1 MKKKYAYKWRDEM
14 YKKIMQI
21 GSIII
26 MFFLI
31 IYLGTLI
38 DWFFRPIIVFVQTL
52 FIPILLAGVL
62 FYLFRPL
69 VLWLSKKMPR
79 SLAILLLYLCLMSIG
94 FGLISFIGPELQKQ
108 FTNLINSMPLIFSEL
123 KNVLREIQQNEL
135 VLRFGLEDVF
145 NWEDKIEEIGAIAG
159 GILKN
164 LVANSL
170 SFVGTIFNTLLLFI
184 IVPFILFYLLKEG
197 EKLPTFFLQTLNKEK
212 QEKVRPI
219 LSNMD
224 ETLSNYIQGVLI
236 VCSFVGIL
244 YYIGFSTIKLEF
256 ALILAIFGMITNLI
270 PYVGPWIGAIPSV
283 IVGLL
288 HSPMQAIIVLAIV
301 VIIQQIESLFV
312 QPQIIGKRMSIHP
325 VTVMVLVLVAGRFI
339 GVIGMVLVIPI
350 FAIIKVIVTHTYR
363 LWRIRQEEKII
374 KE

>member
-1 MKKKYAYKWRDEM
+1 M

-79 SLAILLLYLCLMSIG
+79 SLAILLLYVCLMGIG
-94 FGLISFIGPELQKQ
+94 FGLISFIGPELHKQ
-108 FTNLINSMPLIFSEL
+108 FTNLINSMPFIFSEL
-123 KNVLREIQQNEL
+123 NNVLREIQQNEL

-145 NWEDKIEEIGAIAG
+145 NWEDKIEEIGVIVS
-159 GILKN
+159 GILRN

-197 EKLPTFFLQTLNKEK
+197 DRLPTFFLQTLSNEK
-212 QEKVRPI
+212 KEKVRPI

-244 YYIGFSTIKLEF
+244 YYIGFSTIKLEY

-288 HSPMQAIIVLAIV
+288 HSPMQAIIVLVIV
-301 VIIQQIESLFV
+301 VIIQQIESIFV

-363 LWRIRQEEKII
+363 LWRIRQEEKIL